1 MEDPLPVEPARRDS
15 RAIRGATP
23 HNPMRPVLIGV
34 AVVAVLG
41 GAIALAGRY
50 QRSGQG
56 GGGADPASLVTPG
69 AMNVEG
75 GPAPGDGE
83 ATSKPDADAR
93 GTGPMPVRFYE
104 VLAQGRQENADQGG
118 DIAMRSMPMPPPK
131 DAAAPAAG
139 PSVTPATAPARTAQ
153 ADPGEGIEEEEL
165 PAAPVTEEAAPEA
178 PKPAMAKTAPTTA
191 PTTPPAAGPAM
202 ERPYTIQ
209 VGSFSARKGAEK
221 LAGELKEKGL
231 EAYLAEADLGAK
243 GVWYRVRVGRFPT
256 EHAAKWAR
264 LDLVREGLK
273 PIVVHDPKG
282 P

>member
-1 MEDPLPVEPARRDS
+1 MEEPRPEEPRLIEPSVPARRDS

-50 QRSGQG
+50 QRGGQ
-56 GGGADPASLVTPG
+56 GGGADPAALVTPG
-69 AMNVEG
+69 AMNVEDDAG
-75 GPAPGDGE
+75 GGGAP
-83 ATSKPDADAR
+83 KPDADAR

-104 VLAQGRQENADQGG
+104 VLAQGRKENADSGS
-118 DIAMRSMPMPPPK
+118 DIAMRSLPLPPK
-131 DAAAPAAG
+131 GDGAGAAAA
-139 PSVTPATAPARTAQ
+139 APARTAQ
-153 ADPGEGIEEEEL
+153 IDTGAGGTEIQEEEIP
-165 PAAPVTEEAAPEA
+165 PAPPQEKAAEA
-178 PKPAMAKTAPTTA
+178 PAPAMAAKPPTE
-191 PTTPPAAGPAM
+191 PPAESADMP
-202 ERPYTIQ
+202 RPYTLQ
-209 VGSFSARKGAEK
+209 VGSFSRKDGAEK

-264 LDLVREGLK
+264 LDLVREGLQ